1 MAAFLPDCVRLDE
14 KGRQWA
20 GVHINGAGTQ
30 WQPMPSQ
37 GTIVRPPPGD
47 LLCEVCQR
55 PPGDVPVFGGPGDP
69 LSGDYTSALLVKNPR
84 SKGLLGSSWE
94 CRECVLLSDED
105 YERALKMR

>member
-1 MAAFLPDCVRLDE
+1 MAAFHPDCVRLDE

-20 GVHINGAGTQ
+20 GVHITGAGTQ
-30 WQPMPSQ
+30 WQPMPGQ

-47 LLCEVCQR
+47 LHCEVCQR
-55 PPGDVPVFGGPGDP
+55 APGDVALYGGPGNP
-69 LSGDYTSALLVKNPR
+69 LSGDYSGAILVKRPR

-94 CRECVLLSDED
+94 CPECAVLSDED